1 MSESFIPYGRQSI
14 DEQDIQAVIQVLRGD
29 YLTTGP
35 MVAQFER
42 RLCEI
47 SGAKAAVAV
56 NSGTAALHAA
66 YYAAGLEPGQEII
79 TSPLTFAATA
89 NAARYLGANVRFVDI
104 DPATGL
110 IDPAQ
115 IEQAITPRTRLIAPV
130 DYSGQP
136 ADYDAINAI
145 ASRHG
150 LAVVADAAHSLGA
163 TYKGRPVGTLATLT
177 TTSFHPVKPV
187 TTAEGGAVLT
197 PHENLASIAARFRT
211 HGITRD
217 PALLQSNQG
226 PWWYE
231 MQELGYNYRLPDLN
245 CALGLSQLGKLDQ
258 FLTRRR
264 QIAAMY
270 DQGLSHSKELILP
283 HVNSDVVSGWH
294 LYVVRLAGDASR
306 RRAVVEALHQRKIG
320 VQVHYIPVH
329 LQPYYQSL
337 GFKAGMFPQAEDFY
351 SRCFSLPIFPAMTDE
366 QVGRV
371 IDNVLGCVNN
381 AR

>member
-1 MSESFIPYGRQSI
+1 MSETFIPYGRQTI
-14 DEQDIQAVIQVLRGD
+14 DEQDIQAVLQVLKGD

-35 MVAQFER
+35 AVAQFER

-47 SGAKAAVAV
+47 TGAAAAVAV

-66 YYAAGLEPGQEII
+66 YFAAGLKAGQEII
-79 TSPLTFAATA
+79 TTPLTFAATA
-89 NAARYLGANVRFVDI
+89 NAARYLGADVRFVDI

-110 IDPAQ
+110 IDPKL
-115 IEQAITPRTRLIAPV
+115 IEQAITSRTGLIAPV
-130 DYSGQP
+130 DYTGQP
-136 ADYDAINAI
+136 ADYDTINAI
-145 ASRHG
+145 AQKHG
-150 LAVVADAAHSLGA
+150 LPVVADAAHSLGA
-163 TYKGRPVGTLATLT
+163 TYKGRSVGTLATLT

-187 TTAEGGAVLT
+187 TTAEGGAILT
-197 PHENLASIAARFRT
+197 PHADLAAIASRFRT

-217 PALLQSNQG
+217 PALLQRNEG

-231 MQELGYNYRLPDLN
+231 MHDLGFNYRLPDLN
-245 CALGLSQLGKLDQ
+245 CALGISQLSKLDR
-258 FLTRRR
+258 FLARRR

-270 DQGLSHSKELILP
+270 DQGLSSSQDLILP
-283 HVNSDVVSGWH
+283 RVAADVVSGWH

-306 RRAVVEALHQRKIG
+306 RRAVVEYLHQQKIG

-351 SRCFSLPIFPAMTDE
+351 SRCFSLPIFPAMSDAD
-366 QVGRV
+366 VSRV
-371 IDNVLGCVNN
+371 IEKVLYAAAHVV
-381 AR
+381 